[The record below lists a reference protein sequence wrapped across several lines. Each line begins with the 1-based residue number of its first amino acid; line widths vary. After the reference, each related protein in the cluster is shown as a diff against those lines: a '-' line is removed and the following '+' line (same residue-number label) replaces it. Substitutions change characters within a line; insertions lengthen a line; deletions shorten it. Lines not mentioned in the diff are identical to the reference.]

1 MAEISAVTA
10 ARAAVLRNDT
20 RNLHRQELRNAERLQ
35 QERQADLDKRAR
47 IIEDQLSLDRR
58 RPEQGID
65 LRASGARKGAPRQ
78 RAPVN
83 ERRAEEIDSQVRQE
97 VDLQL
102 AQDRINEAN
111 FDPERPS
118 GTLVDVFG

>member
-1 MAEISAVTA
+1 MTFA
-10 ARAAVLRNDT
+10 L
-20 RNLHRQELRNAERLQ
+20 
-35 QERQADLDKRAR
+35 QERERA
-47 IIEDQLSLDRR
+47 
-58 RPEQGID
+58 
-65 LRASGARKGAPRQ
+65 LR
-78 RAPVN
+78 VN

-111 FDPERPS
+111 FDPERLS

>member
-1 MAEISAVTA
+1 MTPATCADKSYGTPSACSRS
-10 ARAAVLRNDT
+10 ARPTSTNGPASSRTSCRSTGAGQNE
-20 RNLHRQELRNAERLQ
+20 ELTFAL
-35 QERQADLDKRAR
+35 QERERA
-47 IIEDQLSLDRR
+47 
-58 RPEQGID
+58 
-65 LRASGARKGAPRQ
+65 LR
-78 RAPVN
+78 VN

>member
-1 MAEISAVTA
+1 MPIGRTGPA
-10 ARAAVLRNDT
+10 AGQNE
-20 RNLHRQELRNAERLQ
+20 ELTFVF
-35 QERQADLDKRAR
+35 QERERAIR
-47 IIEDQLSLDRR
+47 
-58 RPEQGID
+58 
-65 LRASGARKGAPRQ
+65 
-78 RAPVN
+78 VN

-118 GTLVDVFG
+118 STLVDVFG